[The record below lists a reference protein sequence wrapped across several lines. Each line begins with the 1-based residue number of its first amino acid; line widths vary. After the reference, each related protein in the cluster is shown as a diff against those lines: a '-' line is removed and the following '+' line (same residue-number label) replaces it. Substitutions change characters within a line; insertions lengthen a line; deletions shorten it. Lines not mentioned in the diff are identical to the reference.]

1 MASSPPKTK
10 PSTPRLSDR
19 AKVAYP
25 SGIVSTG
32 WPEVE
37 RQHRRMGITFDW
49 FQVAISKLALAKRE
63 DGTYAS
69 TVGGVVLSIPRQVGK
84 TFMLCGLLFALCM
97 IFPNFTALW
106 TAQQLRTAK
115 ETLRS
120 MQGFARRKAVKPF
133 VSYVRVAN
141 GEGEVGF
148 VNGSRIL
155 FGARDY
161 GFGLGMAGIDVLV
174 FDEGQRL
181 GETALDDMLP
191 TQNRAKNPLFFIV
204 GTPPRPTDNGEVF
217 TRKRTEAMAGDADD
231 MLYVE
236 FSADAAKAP
245 RDRIDWDQVARANP
259 SFPHNTPKTAI
270 LRMWKNLGPDS
281 FWREGYGIWDET
293 GILPPVISAGQW
305 DPLVISPAQVPSEG
319 NVAFG
324 VKFSV
329 DGSRYGVSAGLAHDD
344 GVHVEAFPPTP
355 MGQGLTPLADWL
367 AARWR
372 TTSLIVIDGKAGSV
386 DLVNLLRARRVP
398 AARILVLPVDKAIAA
413 NATFVRHVN
422 ERTLTHVG
430 QPGLTLAVGLG
441 ARRDIGQSGG
451 WGFTPATPDGDVT
464 PVESAALAVYG
475 ATTGKKPLAGQGRAG
490 GSTGRQMGDGRRR
503 AGV

>member
-1 MASSPPKTK
+1 MASPPKTK
-10 PSTPRLSDR
+10 NSTPRLSER
-19 AKVAYP
+19 AKVVYP

-37 RQHRRMGITFDW
+37 RQHRRMGIRFDW
-49 FQVAISKLALAKRE
+49 FQVAITKLALAKRE
-63 DGTYAS
+63 GGEYAA

-115 ETLRS
+115 ETLRA

-133 VSYVRVAN
+133 VAYVRVAN

-148 VNGSRIL
+148 INGSRIL

-204 GTPPRPTDNGEVF
+204 GTPPRPSDNGEVF
-217 TRKRTEAMAGDADD
+217 TRKRTEAMSGDADD
-231 MLYVE
+231 LLYVE
-236 FSADAAKAP
+236 FSADAASAP
-245 RDRIDWDQVARANP
+245 QDRIDWDQVAKANP
-259 SFPHNTPKTAI
+259 SFPEHTPKTAI
-270 LRMWKNLGPDS
+270 LRMWKNLGPES
-281 FWREGYGIWDET
+281 FWREGYGIWDVA
-293 GILPPVISAGQW
+293 GILPPVIRAERW
-305 DPLVISPAQVPSEG
+305 DPLRIPADQVPTEG
-319 NVAFG
+319 NMAYG
-324 VKFSV
+324 VKFSP
-329 DGSRYGVSAGLAHDD
+329 DGSRFGVSVALAHDE

-355 MGQGLTPLADWL
+355 MGQGLSPLADWL

-372 TTSLIVIDGKAGSV
+372 TTSLIVIDGKSGSI
-386 DLVNLLRARRVP
+386 DLVNLLRSRRVP

-413 NATFVRHVN
+413 NSTFVRHVN
-422 ERTLTHVG
+422 ERTLTHLG
-430 QPGLTLAVGLG
+430 QPGLTLTVGL
-441 ARRDIGQSGG
+441 AAKRDIGQSGG

>member
-1 MASSPPKTK
+1 MTVSSPRKTK
-10 PSTPRLSDR
+10 SSTPRLSDR
-19 AKVAYP
+19 AKVVYP

-37 RQHRRMGITFDW
+37 RQHRRMGIQFDW
-49 FQVAISKLALAKRE
+49 FQVAIAKLALAKRD

-133 VSYVRVAN
+133 VAYVRVAN

-148 VNGSRIL
+148 INGSRIL

-161 GFGLGMAGIDVLV
+161 GFGLGMAGVDLLV

-191 TQNRAKNPLFFIV
+191 TQNRAPNPLFFIV
-204 GTPPRPTDNGEVF
+204 GTPPRPTDDGAVF
-217 TRKRTEAMAGDADD
+217 TRKRTEAMSGDADD
-231 MLYVE
+231 LLYVE
-236 FSADAAKAP
+236 FSADAKAAP
-245 RDRIDWDQVARANP
+245 RDRIDWDQVAKANP
-259 SFPHNTPKTAI
+259 SFPEHTPKTAI
-270 LRMWKNLGPDS
+270 LRMWKNLGAES

-293 GILPPVISAGQW
+293 GILPPVISAESW
-305 DPLVISPAQVPSEG
+305 DPLTIPPDAAPSDG
-319 NVAFG
+319 NLAFG

-329 DGSRYGVSAGLAHDD
+329 DGSRYGVSVALAHVG

-372 TTSLIVIDGKAGSV
+372 KASLIVIDGKAGAG
-386 DLVNLLRARRVP
+386 DLVNLLRERGVP
-398 AARILVLPVDKAIAA
+398 ARRILVLGADTAVAA
-413 NATFVRHVN
+413 NATLVRHVD
-422 ERTLTHVG
+422 EGTLTHIG
-430 QPGLTLAVGLG
+430 QPGLTLSVSLG
-441 ARRDIGQSGG
+441 ARRAIGKAGG
-451 WGFTPATPDGDVT
+451 WGFEPATPDADVT
-464 PVESAALAVYG
+464 PVESSAAAVYG
-475 ATTGKKPLAGQGRAG
+475 ATTTKRPTGGR
-490 GSTGRQMGDGRRR
+490 SNTNSNRR
-503 AGV
+503 AVVL